1 MTPVRRYDALTVS
14 LHWLVAVLIFG
25 GFGLGWYMVDLP
37 VSPDKLRYYAW
48 HKWIGVTVFGLAL
61 LRGLW
66 RLIHTPPP
74 LPAGTPAWQRHAA
87 QTTHALLYGLMLAI
101 PLSGWLFSSASGFPT
116 VYLGWV
122 QLPDLVARDQE
133 LAALLKSV
141 HLYLNYTLAALV
153 ALHVAASLKHQFVD
167 RDGLLARM
175 LPFLTARS
183 PE

>member
-1 MTPVRRYDALTVS
+1 MSPLPRYDGPAIS

-66 RLIHTPPP
+66 RLTHRPPP
-74 LPAGTPAWQRHAA
+74 LPAGTPAWQRRAA
-87 QTTHALLYGLMLAI
+87 SATHALLYGLMLAI
-101 PLSGWLFSSASGFPT
+101 PVSGWLFSSASGFPT

-122 QLPDLVARDQE
+122 QLPDLVARDRE
-133 LAALLKSV
+133 LAAWLKSV

-153 ALHVAASLKHQFVD
+153 AVHVAASLKHQFVD

-175 LPFLTARS
+175 LPFLPARS